1 MIQIIDYGAGNIRNV
16 CTALTKIGEKHVVLN
31 DGKYLNPNEKVIFP
45 GVGAA
50 GSAMQN
56 LRERGFDFAIK
67 NIKAPFLGICLGMQ
81 LLFDHSEEND
91 TDCLG
96 IINGCVRRFGNDLKV
111 PQIGWNKVKIEQNDP
126 LFKNIPDESYFY
138 FVNSYFVDCKDKFAL
153 GISAYGKIFNAT
165 IRQKNFWGVQFHPEK
180 SGEIGLKLL
189 SNFCEL
195 C

>member
-16 CTALTKIGEKHVVLN
+16 CNALTKIGQKYVVID
-31 DGKYLNPNEKVIFP
+31 DGKSLNPNEKVIFP

-56 LRERGFDFAIK
+56 LYERGLVSAIK
-67 NIKAPFLGICLGMQ
+67 KIKAPFLGICLGMQ
-81 LLFDHSEEND
+81 LLFEYSEEND

-96 IINGCVRRFGNDLKV
+96 IINGRVRKFGNDLKV
-111 PQIGWNKVKIEQNDP
+111 PQIGWNKVKIQQNCQ
-126 LFKNIPDESYFY
+126 LFYGVPDENYFY
-138 FVNSYFVDCKDKFAL
+138 FVNSYYVDCDEKFSPGL
-153 GISAYGKIFNAT
+153 SAYGKIFNAV
-165 IRQKNFWGVQFHPEK
+165 IARNNFYGVQFHPEK

-189 SNFCEL
+189 SNFCAI